1 MIAGIAIS
9 SAAFAMD
16 KPYSYRV
23 PEGMSLSPGQRVTVP
38 FGRGN
43 IRTEGIVLSLT
54 EGEEAGLKAVERP
67 LEPEPLLS
75 DYQLRMAAFLRER
88 YFCTFYD
95 AVRAVLPALFWF
107 QETETVTLTQDRSWE
122 TAAIRKEGA
131 AAMLRAIEA
140 LGGSCTL
147 SALSRQFPD
156 EEIRRELL
164 AYLARKKWVRAE
176 KEYLKKG
183 GEKRERIAVLAVPAE
198 EAMAFAGTR
207 PKSAL
212 AQKKVLEL
220 MASVG
225 CASVKDICYYTG
237 AGVQTV
243 NRLEKLGYL
252 EFRQRQVLRC
262 REIKPAPVEK
272 PLVLNEEQTGAFEG
286 LKSQLNREKPG
297 VALLYGV
304 TGSGKTSVYIRLIE
318 EVLAQGKAAVLL
330 VPEIALTPQLLSL
343 MAAWFGDKVAVLH
356 SSLPNGERF
365 DQWKRVKNGEA
376 TVVVGTRSAV
386 FAPCPKLGLLILDEE
401 QEHSYQSENAP
412 RYCAKE
418 VAMWRGVKEKALV
431 LLGSA
436 TPSVESMYR
445 AKQGDYSLYRLTRR
459 YNGRSL
465 PEVEVVDMRQEL
477 KLGNGYSLSY
487 PLRQAIHD
495 TCAAGKQ
502 TILLLNR
509 RGNSRA
515 LVCIDCREAPECPR
529 CSSRLTY
536 HSANNR
542 LMCHYCGFSQP
553 VPERCPKCGGPMKPI
568 GTGTQKVQQELC
580 ELFPEVPVARMDA
593 DTVSAANPH
602 EAILDRFRQGEE
614 QILLGTQ
621 MVAKGLDLPNVTLV
635 GAVDADLSLY
645 TGSFR
650 AAETTFQ
657 MLTQVVGR
665 AGRGAC
671 AGRAVIQTMVPGH
684 AVIQLAKAQDYD
696 GFYDLEIRLRQ
707 VQNFPPF
714 GDCVTVAFQGEEE
727 HRVLMG
733 ATKFRDSLL
742 ALAGEK
748 DWNLGALRCLGPAPS
763 PVPKVNY
770 HYRYRLTLNCVLTKQ
785 MRAALA
791 FLLRSFGKDSKMRGV
806 TAFID
811 TNGFD

>member
-1 MIAGIAIS
+1 
-9 SAAFAMD
+9 
-16 KPYSYRV
+16 
-23 PEGMSLSPGQRVTVP
+23 
-38 FGRGN
+38 
-43 IRTEGIVLSLT
+43 
-54 EGEEAGLKAVERP
+54 
-67 LEPEPLLS
+67 
-75 DYQLRMAAFLRER
+75 
-88 YFCTFYD
+88 
-95 AVRAVLPALFWF
+95 
-107 QETETVTLTQDRSWE
+107 
-122 TAAIRKEGA
+122 
-131 AAMLRAIEA
+131 
-140 LGGSCTL
+140 
-147 SALSRQFPD
+147 
-156 EEIRRELL
+156 
-164 AYLARKKWVRAE
+164 
-176 KEYLKKG
+176 
-183 GEKRERIAVLAVPAE
+183 
-198 EAMAFAGTR
+198 
-207 PKSAL
+207 
-212 AQKKVLEL
+212 
-220 MASVG
+220 
-225 CASVKDICYYTG
+225 
-237 AGVQTV
+237 
-243 NRLEKLGYL
+243 
-252 EFRQRQVLRC
+252 
-262 REIKPAPVEK
+262 
-272 PLVLNEEQTGAFEG
+272 
-286 LKSQLNREKPG
+286 
-297 VALLYGV
+297 
-304 TGSGKTSVYIRLIE
+304 
-318 EVLAQGKAAVLL
+318 
-330 VPEIALTPQLLSL
+330 
-343 MAAWFGDKVAVLH
+343 
-356 SSLPNGERF
+356 
-365 DQWKRVKNGEA
+365 
-376 TVVVGTRSAV
+376 
-386 FAPCPKLGLLILDEE
+386 
-401 QEHSYQSENAP
+401 
-412 RYCAKE
+412 
-418 VAMWRGVKEKALV
+418 MWRGVKEKALV

-515 LVCIDCREAPECPR
+515 LVCVDCREAPECPR

-553 VPERCPKCGGPMKPI
+553 VPERCPRCGGPMKPI

-580 ELFPEVPVARMDA
+580 ELFPDVPVARMDA

-671 AGRAVIQTMVPGH
+671 SGRAVIQTMVPGH

-707 VQNFPPF
+707 VQHFPPF

-742 ALAGEK
+742 ALAREK
-748 DWNLGALRCLGPAPS
+748 DWNLGAIRCLGPAPS

>member
-54 EGEEAGLKAVERP
+54 EGEESGLKSVERP
-67 LEPEPLLS
+67 LEAEPLLS

-95 AVRAVLPALFWF
+95 AVRAVVPALFWF

-131 AAMLRAIEA
+131 AAMLRAIDD
-140 LGGSCTL
+140 LGGSCTA

-156 EEIRRELL
+156 EQTRRELL

-183 GEKRERIAVLAVPAE
+183 GEKSERIAVLAVPAE
-198 EAMAFAGTR
+198 EALAFAATR

-237 AGVQTV
+237 AGAQTV

-515 LVCIDCREAPECPR
+515 LVCVDCREAPECPR

-671 AGRAVIQTMVPGH
+671 SGRAVIQTMVPGH

-733 ATKFRDSLL
+733 AAKFRDSLL

-748 DWNLGALRCLGPAPS
+748 DWNLGAIRCLGPAPS